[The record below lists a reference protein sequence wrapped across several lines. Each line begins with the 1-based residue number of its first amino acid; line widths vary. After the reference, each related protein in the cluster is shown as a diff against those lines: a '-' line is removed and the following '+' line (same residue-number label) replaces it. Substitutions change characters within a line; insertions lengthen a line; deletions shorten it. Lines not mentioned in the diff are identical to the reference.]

1 MLIYLLIS
9 LPNLMDLSTY
19 GSGIGAQEKVDISK
33 EKGRLVIK
41 VDNYLKTM
49 ENRQLKPKGK
59 QIK

>member
-41 VDNYLKTM
+41 VDKLLEDY
-49 ENRQLKPKGK
+49 GK
-59 QIK
+59 